1 MRSRRCVMINST
13 GRPALIQSTPA
24 IRLDFQYPLLVRTR
38 HQPNRL
44 SRQKRLTAC
53 SNLPVRI
60 PNAISS
66 TRLLSTTL
74 GLGPYIRHLPII
86 VGTVNSSNTVLL
98 TCFPTAGLLMIDTQ
112 PTRTTLGMSLTM
124 VHRRALVQE
133 EQVTTIPY
141 IGKTRLRMKTTPLLD
156 ITTRSRLRKEKYE
169 ENKVRR

>member
-1 MRSRRCVMINST
+1 MINST
-13 GRPALIQSTPA
+13 GRPALTQSTSA
-24 IRLDFQYPLLVRTR
+24 IRLDFQYPLLARTR

-74 GLGPYIRHLPII
+74 GLGPYIRHFPII

-112 PTRTTLGMSLTM
+112 PTRTT
-124 VHRRALVQE
+124 
-133 EQVTTIPY
+133 TIPY
-141 IGKTRLRMKTTPLLD
+141 NGKTRVRMKTTPLLD
-156 ITTRSRLRKEKYE
+156 IITRSRLRKEKYE